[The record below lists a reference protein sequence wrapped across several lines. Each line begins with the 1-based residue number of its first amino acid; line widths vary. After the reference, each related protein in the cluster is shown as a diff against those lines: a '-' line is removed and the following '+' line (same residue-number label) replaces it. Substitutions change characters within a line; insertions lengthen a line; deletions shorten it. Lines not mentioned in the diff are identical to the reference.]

1 MKIEFNAPDLTK
13 FKQQIVDNPL
23 VAAGVGAALLS
34 GAAKLMNANTRRK
47 NANTWQKEVR
57 RRERSSK

>member
-13 FKQQIVDNPL
+13 FKQQIADNPL

-34 GAAKLMNANTRRK
+34 GAAKLMNANTSRK
-47 NANTWQKEVR
+47 NAKTWKTEVKR
-57 RRERSSK
+57 RDRSTK